1 MAGANES
8 DEVSETVRN
17 ARNSRTWGT
26 SENLILFM
34 ALPYRCHLFRI
45 PFPALNIFFLSL
57 SLLLWFGAASPRERI
72 LGERSSGEIVCMLR
86 LRNSFENQSGNH
98 LSEGWSGIRRFCR

>member
-1 MAGANES
+1 MEIGLFCPKSPKLWIAALPEEDWLIPFRIATVSKEMEMQEYLMAGANES

-17 ARNSRTWGT
+17 VRNSRTWGT

-45 PFPALNIFFLSL
+45 PFQ
-57 SLLLWFGAASPRERI
+57 R
-72 LGERSSGEIVCMLR
+72 
-86 LRNSFENQSGNH
+86 
-98 LSEGWSGIRRFCR
+98 